1 MKVEEYFEAYGD
13 KNIRAAHPTSFEFT
27 KDNYL
32 TRKGDC
38 ILGIKASK
46 SATDLTEDF
55 KRLAKNRNSII
66 HVSIEVDGIIETA
79 IGYGHPSLTYTHPR
93 DMVFR
98 KSIYTCERTIMIR
111 SSKAAK
117 DFSRQII
124 QMLKN
129 PYQKIEITLSI
140 ARAS

>member
-1 MKVEEYFEAYGD
+1 MKVEEYFESYGN
-13 KNIRAAHPTSFEFT
+13 KNIRATHLTSFEFT

-38 ILGIKASK
+38 ILGIKATK

-55 KRLAKNRNSII
+55 KFLARNRNSII
-66 HVSIEVDGIIETA
+66 HVSIEVDGAIETA
-79 IGYGHPSLTYTHPR
+79 IGYGHPSLVYTHPR

-111 SSKAAK
+111 SSKAAI
-117 DFSRQII
+117 DFSRKII

-140 ARAS
+140 KE

>member
-1 MKVEEYFEAYGD
+1 MKVEEHFEAYGD
-13 KNIRAAHPTSFEFT
+13 KNIQATHPTSFEFT

-38 ILGIKASK
+38 ILGINATK

-55 KRLAKNRNSII
+55 KSLARNRNSVI
-66 HVSIEVDGIIETA
+66 HVSIEVDGVIETA
-79 IGYGHPSLTYTHPR
+79 IGYGHPSLIYTHPR

-98 KSIYTCERTIMIR
+98 KSSYTCERTIMIR
-111 SSKAAK
+111 SSKAAT
-117 DFSRQII
+117 DFSHQII

-129 PYQKIEITLSI
+129 PHQKIEIMLSI
-140 ARAS
+140 KE